1 MAKSRITPEQ
11 KARRAQ
17 LGPLMEGA
25 GIKSMEDIQ
34 ELFKDMIAT
43 FVNQGLEAN
52 WMKSLV
58 TASMIFATR
67 TPTTAGTAIAKRR

>member
-17 LGPLMEGA
+17 LGQLMEGA

-34 ELFKDMIAT
+34 ELFKDKWLI
-43 FVNQGLEAN
+43 
-52 WMKSLV
+52 
-58 TASMIFATR
+58 
-67 TPTTAGTAIAKRR
+67 

>member
-1 MAKSRITPEQ
+1 MEVSCMAKSRITPEQ

-34 ELFKDMIAT
+34 ELFKD
-43 FVNQGLEAN
+43 NSG
-52 WMKSLV
+52 
-58 TASMIFATR
+58 
-67 TPTTAGTAIAKRR
+67 